1 MPPTE
6 EKGITMPDIQD
17 IQKVAEEI
25 GTKFDKF
32 KSDHDE
38 RYDLIEKELLS
49 LSHLKRPGG
58 VNGAG
63 ETDVKGKDAMR
74 KYIKNGDDSDLA
86 ELQSKSM
93 SIGSDPDGG
102 YAVPEYLDR
111 QIETLE
117 GEASAIV
124 RLARTV
130 PTSGPAYKKVIN
142 LRGTTSGWVG
152 ETDSR
157 PETGTPKL
165 ALIEIKVGELYANP
179 KLTQSMIDDAMFD
192 SEGFIST
199 EIGEEFSDQL
209 GAALFAGD
217 GVNKPTGILTKVITA
232 ETDADRDFGKLQFVE
247 TAGAGLITFDDLKN
261 LKGSLRAKYR
271 TGAAW
276 VMNDNTALVLSK
288 IKDADGNYIWRDAVT
303 EGDADT
309 LFGYPV
315 EIDENSP
322 DIAAGNYPVMF
333 ANLSRGYYIVRR
345 KGRTL
350 LRDPYTS
357 KPYVNFYTTERVGG
371 DVVNSQCIK
380 LLKIKAA

>member
-1 MPPTE
+1 
-6 EKGITMPDIQD
+6 MPDIQEV
-17 IQKVAEEI
+17 QQVTEALGK
-25 GTKFDKF
+25 KFDEF
-32 KSDHDE
+32 KSSHEE

-49 LSHLKRPGG
+49 LTHLKRPGG
-58 VNGAG
+58 ANGAG
-63 ETDVKGKDAMR
+63 ETDVKGKDALR
-74 KYIKNGDDSDLA
+74 KYIKNGDDSELA

-130 PTSGPAYKKVIN
+130 STSGPAYKKVIN

-152 ETDSR
+152 ETDPR

-192 SEGFIST
+192 AEGFIST

-209 GAALFAGD
+209 GAALFTGD
-217 GVNKPTGILTKVITA
+217 GVNKPTGILTKEITA
-232 ETDADRDFGKLQFVE
+232 EADADREFGKLQFVE

-288 IKDADGNYIWRDAVT
+288 IKDADGNYIWRDAVA

-315 EIDENSP
+315 EIDENAP